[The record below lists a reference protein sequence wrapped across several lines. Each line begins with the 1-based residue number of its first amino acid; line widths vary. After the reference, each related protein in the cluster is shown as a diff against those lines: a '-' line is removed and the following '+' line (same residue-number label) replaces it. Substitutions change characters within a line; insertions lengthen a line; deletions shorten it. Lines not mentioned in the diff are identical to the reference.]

1 MRTIF
6 ASILAAFAVVALAVL
21 PASAAM
27 KPAHPNVFLVNE
39 NGKIT
44 TPCVVHAGE
53 ALTGIGYVSG
63 PFIITSVTP
72 DGPVDL
78 VTLNRAVPKGVL
90 DFTS

>member
-1 MRTIF
+1 MRTAI
-6 ASILAAFAVVALAVL
+6 ASILAAFALVALAVL
-21 PASAAM
+21 PASAAVRN
-27 KPAHPNVFLVNE
+27 PNVFLVNE

-53 ALTGIGYVSG
+53 ALTGVGYVSG

-72 DGPVDL
+72 DGPVDR

-90 DFTS
+90 DFRS